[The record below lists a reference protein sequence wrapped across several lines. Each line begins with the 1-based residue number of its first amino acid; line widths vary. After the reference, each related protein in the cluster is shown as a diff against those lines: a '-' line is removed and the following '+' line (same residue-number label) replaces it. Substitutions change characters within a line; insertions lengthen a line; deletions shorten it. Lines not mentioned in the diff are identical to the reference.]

1 MLNEYFFVLK
11 AEWMLIAII
20 FLLLFLKVGT
30 SDWKNETLLYG
41 INILLLVNLLVGF
54 YANLEGGLFSGMFHN
69 DALLILEKNILNLG
83 VYLVSLIAYP
93 WLKKHEHVLEFYI
106 LLLTTLLGMFFMISS
121 GNLLLFY
128 LGLEMSTIPLAAIAN
143 FDLDKR
149 KSSEAAMKMIISSAF
164 SSALLLFGV
173 SLIYGTTGSLVFT
186 EIFCI

>member
-54 YANLEGGLFSGMFHN
+54 FSNLEGGLFSGMFHN

-83 VYLVSLIAYP
+83 
-93 WLKKHEHVLEFYI
+93 
-106 LLLTTLLGMFFMISS
+106 
-121 GNLLLFY
+121 
-128 LGLEMSTIPLAAIAN
+128 
-143 FDLDKR
+143 DR
-149 KSSEAAMKMIISSAF
+149 KS
-164 SSALLLFGV
+164 V
-173 SLIYGTTGSLVFT
+173 V
-186 EIFCI
+186 